1 MENMELILTV
11 AGAVVVVLIYVLQK
25 QGQDLKN
32 SYPPEVG
39 EILKGF
45 AQVILTNAEKQA
57 ALTPSQLDD
66 DFLATLRQQL
76 GLPSST
82 KPTDPT
88 A

>member
-1 MENMELILTV
+1 MENMELILV
-11 AGAVVVVLIYVLQK
+11 VVGAICVVLIYVLQK

-39 EILKGF
+39 EVLKGF
-45 AQVILTNAEKQA
+45 AQVILTNAERQA
-57 ALTPSQLDD
+57 TLTPSKLDD

-76 GLPSST
+76 GMPSST
-82 KPTDPT
+82 KPTDPP